1 MMTTTTTTTGI
12 APAATRV
19 RGGRRGGRRAFAL
32 MLMVVAL
39 LGAMTT
45 CVVGVAAAAD
55 GNGAAKDSSSRPRA
69 RFQRLNDRASLGG
82 WKKIKK
88 SAKKT
93 TKKVVDSGKKI
104 VEAPAK
110 TLAEKAKDAYD
121 AGKALAG
128 STYKDTW
135 NKVKNKFGAKADA
148 FVGNAGDMLKNKYDK
163 TKGFSDSAL
172 SQVKSEASQLAQ
184 DTTAI
189 AEMIVAFFNG
199 LRCDISPSTMTSFTK
214 NLIGK
219 VKAGGTNDLVQ
230 KLKSD
235 PKRFYQDMD
244 AATCDL
250 VWNTLFTAQSAAVDV
265 FFSAID
271 ALKRDCPAIAGGS
284 VKPAFTQ
291 GFTFGVDVAFAT
303 RTAGIGT
310 EIGIGVD
317 VEGNKFCY
325 VGACVVS
332 GRTFGPNP
340 NSANAEPGLAISGFK
355 SMSSVAGECSLID
368 AGIEVNLP
376 SPIKVQ
382 GSTGLTYLYGSG
394 LGDFIGVQYP
404 MSLSNADPVPG
415 AEVSFS
421 KGMCCAPIC
430 VKTTGGNCA
439 PTNWK
444 NPCPTVGDPNA
455 WANLITAAS
464 GAALGGEQTL
474 DRRHEEFP
482 YRRMGG
488 ASDADLGDVSHERS
502 IVTPALTV
510 VVAAAA
516 LAAIA
521 VQFVVR
527 RRNKLVA
534 DETTPLIRPA

>member
-1 MMTTTTTTTGI
+1 MTL
-12 APAATRV
+12 
-19 RGGRRGGRRAFAL
+19 F
-32 MLMVVAL
+32 AL
-39 LGAMTT
+39 LGAMMFAF
-45 CVVGVAAAAD
+45 GAAAATD
-55 GNGAAKDSSSRPRA
+55 GNGAVEDSYSRPRA
-69 RFQRLNDRASLGG
+69 RFQRLNARASLGG
-82 WKKIKK
+82 WKKFKK
-88 SAKKT
+88 GVS
-93 TKKVVDSGKKI
+93 KVVDSGKKTVDDVKKV
-104 VEAPAK
+104 VEEPAK
-110 TLAEKAKDAYD
+110 TLAEKAKDTYD

-148 FVGNAGDMLKNKYDK
+148 FVGNAGDMLKNKYDN
-163 TKGFSDSAL
+163 TKGFTDSAL
-172 SQVKSEASQLAQ
+172 SQVKSEATQLAQ

-199 LRCDISPSTMTSFTK
+199 LQCDISPSTMKTFTK
-214 NLIGK
+214 NLIAK
-219 VKAGGTNDLVQ
+219 VKSGGTNDLVQ

-244 AATCDL
+244 AATCDI
-250 VWNTLFTAQSAAVDV
+250 VWNTLFTVQSAAIDV
-265 FFSAID
+265 FFSALD
-271 ALKRDCPAIAGGS
+271 SLKKDCPAIAGGN

-291 GFTFGVDVAFAT
+291 GFTFGVDVTFAT
-303 RTAGIGT
+303 KTAGIGT

-317 VEGNKFCY
+317 IDGNKFCY
-325 VGACVVS
+325 VGACVMS

-340 NSANAEPGLAISGFK
+340 YSANAEPGLAISGFK

-368 AGIEVNLP
+368 AGLEVNLP
-376 SPIKVQ
+376 TPLKIQ
-382 GSTGLTYLYGSG
+382 GSGGLTYLYGSG

-404 MSLSNADPVPG
+404 MSLSNSDPIPG

-444 NPCPTVGDPNA
+444 NPCPTVTDPNA

-502 IVTPALTV
+502 IVAPALTV

-516 LAAIA
+516 LVAIA

-527 RRNKLVA
+527 RRNKHVA
-534 DETTPLIRPA
+534 NETTPLIRPA